1 MERLLA
7 FYPTAVAGGGFLLL
21 LATLLTSSHWSLE
34 TGYGVIVV
42 FLCSVSLRAFQIP
55 TTKYSALNLLNMIAV
70 GGALIVGAPGTA
82 LGMYAGLLLCDRVVL
97 GKPLRPAAINAG
109 REVVALISAFG
120 FYAAVAVATGASRFV
135 GLTTETMPAFALF
148 LTAHFLLS
156 RALLYFTLVA
166 RDKLYAEERSLIL
179 RYEVITFGAGSAAVT
194 ITLVT
199 IQNAGWRALLVVA
212 FVLGFA
218 GLLLK
223 RILEESIAAEELN
236 KILAMELVVAS
247 DQTLGEAFER
257 IESLARR
264 LVDWSSLRIWRAADQ
279 HLTLLYES
287 GVGVMEPPR
296 AEPEV
301 GKELRRL
308 ALESSTPIGIVDAR
322 RDPRVRV
329 RPPVTR
335 SIALSA
341 LRFGDRNV
349 GLLEIEHHKPAMY
362 REKEL
367 DLIRRFGTQLAT
379 TLHIH
384 DLRQPMLAAVTRLGE
399 QITSLVEAT
408 RQIRSGGERVA
419 HTVADITRS
428 IGEEGEQLAHTL
440 EHTREIA
447 SATDDVVREGSF
459 AAGASVRARE
469 AALQHRET
477 ISVALERLVGAK
489 GFIAESAVHVHAL
502 ASSTHKI
509 TAFIGDIRELADQT
523 NLLALNAAIEAARA
537 GEQGMGFAVV
547 ADEVRKLAGASARTS
562 EQVADLV
569 EEFERQTR
577 SVARQMERGELMVRD
592 VESLAA
598 SANEALGGI
607 MEATASSAEGVTRI
621 AQSSR
626 VQEEQFARLRDR
638 VSRISEIAR
647 RNRDSAEA
655 VSGSAREQALSLRE
669 LEHAT
674 QEVRQVAQSLDELAH
689 RITET

>member
-7 FYPTAVAGGGFLLL
+7 IYPAAVAGGGFLLL
-21 LATLLTSSHWSLE
+21 LATLVTSSRWSIE
-34 TGYGVIVV
+34 TAYGVVVV
-42 FLCSVSLRAFQIP
+42 FLCTVALRAFQIP

-82 LGMYAGLLLCDRVVL
+82 LGMYVGLFLCDRVVL
-97 GKPLRPAAINAG
+97 GKPLRPSFINAG
-109 REVVALISAFG
+109 REVVALIAAFG
-120 FYAAVAVATGASRFV
+120 FYSTMAVMTGTNRFV
-135 GLTTETMPAFALF
+135 GLTAETMPAFALF
-148 LTAHFLLS
+148 LFAHFLLS
-156 RALLYFTLVA
+156 RALLYFTLIA
-166 RDKLYAEERSLIL
+166 RDKLYSEERSLIL
-179 RYEVITFGAGSAAVT
+179 RYEVITFGAGCAAVT
-194 ITLVT
+194 IALVT
-199 IQNAGWRALLVVA
+199 IQYVGWRAFLVVA

-247 DQTLGEAFER
+247 DATLEEAFQR
-257 IESLARR
+257 IEGLARR
-264 LVDWSSLRIWRAADQ
+264 LVDWTSLRIWRAGEPK
-279 HLTLLYES
+279 LTLLYES
-287 GVGVMEPPR
+287 GTGIIEPPLP
-296 AEPEV
+296 EPDA
-301 GKELRRL
+301 GMELRRL
-308 ALESSTPIGIVDAR
+308 ALDSSAPLAILDAR

-329 RPPVTR
+329 RPPETR
-335 SIALSA
+335 SIALAA

-349 GLLEIEHHKPAMY
+349 GVLEIEHHKPSMY

-384 DLRQPMLAAVTRLGE
+384 DLRQPMLAAVTKLSD
-399 QITSLVEAT
+399 QIASLVETA
-408 RQIRSGGERVA
+408 RQLRSGGERVA
-419 HTVADITRS
+419 ATVADITRS

-440 EHTREIA
+440 EVTRQIS

-477 ISVALERLVGAK
+477 IGVALERLVGAK

-502 ASSTHKI
+502 AKSTQKI
-509 TAFIGDIRELADQT
+509 NTFIGDIRELADQT

-547 ADEVRKLAGASARTS
+547 ADEVRKLAGASARTA

-577 SVARQMERGELMVRD
+577 SVARQMERGEHMVRD

-607 MEATASSAEGVTRI
+607 MEATASSADGVTKI
-621 AQSSR
+621 ALSSR

-638 VSRISEIAR
+638 VARITEIAR
-647 RNRDSAEA
+647 RNKDNAEQVTA
-655 VSGSAREQALSLRE
+655 SARDQAASLRE
-669 LEHAT
+669 LEQAT
-674 QEVRQVAQSLDELAH
+674 QGLRQVAQSLDELAH